1 MKRIIFFPFLFFFV
15 FSFSQKIQVVN
26 SDVKYINIYN
36 NTTELKHQAKVNLA
50 KGYQEIVITNIA
62 ENVNENS
69 IIISSS
75 NNINILSYSL
85 EEGVTDQEQ
94 EIATK
99 NRSKIANDSI
109 SILQK
114 KVSLLQNEN
123 SLTNG
128 LLEILRKNESIFNT
142 NSSSN
147 VAELSKLIDYN
158 KQKRTELLS
167 SYNKNNEEISK
178 LNSKIEK
185 LRNYSNSGFD
195 KSENRIL
202 ISLES
207 DNAVPVTFNISY
219 LTNDASWK
227 PYYSINIDK
236 INAPINLSYK
246 AKIIQDTKIDW
257 KNVKLRLT
265 SGNAST
271 ATEAH
276 NINKWFLYY
285 NEPESYRSE
294 AVSEKQ
300 IESVVIGY
308 STRRINQN
316 QLNVTFDIDK
326 VYNLPSR
333 DEEQL
338 VDITDMKIPASY
350 KYIAIPKYDLDVYLV
365 AEINNYSQYN
375 LLPGE
380 ANIIFEGT
388 YVGKTNIK
396 PQQTEENLK
405 ISLGKDKNIAVKRE
419 LITDKS
425 GEKTLSSY
433 KEQNY
438 VYEISV
444 RNNKKERAEVELK
457 DQIPVSTDKEMTIK
471 MLDKDG
477 AELNIETGILTWN
490 LKLNSNETKKIRFGF
505 KVKYPK
511 DKQIPKI
518 N

>member
-1 MKRIIFFPFLFFFV
+1 M
-15 FSFSQKIQVVN
+15 
-26 SDVKYINIYN
+26 
-36 NTTELKHQAKVNLA
+36 
-50 KGYQEIVITNIA
+50 
-62 ENVNENS
+62 
-69 IIISSS
+69 
-75 NNINILSYSL
+75 
-85 EEGVTDQEQ
+85 
-94 EIATK
+94 
-99 NRSKIANDSI
+99 
-109 SILQK
+109 
-114 KVSLLQNEN
+114 
-123 SLTNG
+123 
-128 LLEILRKNESIFNT
+128 
-142 NSSSN
+142 
-147 VAELSKLIDYN
+147 
-158 KQKRTELLS
+158 
-167 SYNKNNEEISK
+167 
-178 LNSKIEK
+178 
-185 LRNYSNSGFD
+185 
-195 KSENRIL
+195 
-202 ISLES
+202 
-207 DNAVPVTFNISY
+207 
-219 LTNDASWK
+219 
-227 PYYSINIDK
+227 
-236 INAPINLSYK
+236 
-246 AKIIQDTKIDW
+246 
-257 KNVKLRLT
+257 
-265 SGNAST
+265 
-271 ATEAH
+271 
-276 NINKWFLYY
+276 
-285 NEPESYRSE
+285 
-294 AVSEKQ
+294 
-300 IESVVIGY
+300 
-308 STRRINQN
+308 
-316 QLNVTFDIDK
+316 
-326 VYNLPSR
+326 YNLPSR

-457 DQIPVSTDKEMTIK
+457 DQIPVSTDKEMTIE

>member
-1 MKRIIFFPFLFFFV
+1 MSIWSSTNCYCFNFF
-15 FSFSQKIQVVN
+15 
-26 SDVKYINIYN
+26 
-36 NTTELKHQAKVNLA
+36 
-50 KGYQEIVITNIA
+50 
-62 ENVNENS
+62 
-69 IIISSS
+69 
-75 NNINILSYSL
+75 
-85 EEGVTDQEQ
+85 
-94 EIATK
+94 
-99 NRSKIANDSI
+99 
-109 SILQK
+109 
-114 KVSLLQNEN
+114 
-123 SLTNG
+123 
-128 LLEILRKNESIFNT
+128 
-142 NSSSN
+142 
-147 VAELSKLIDYN
+147 
-158 KQKRTELLS
+158 
-167 SYNKNNEEISK
+167 
-178 LNSKIEK
+178 
-185 LRNYSNSGFD
+185 
-195 KSENRIL
+195 
-202 ISLES
+202 
-207 DNAVPVTFNISY
+207 TFNISY

-271 ATEAH
+271 ATEAP

-285 NEPESYRSE
+285 NEPESYRNES
-294 AVSEKQ
+294 VSEKQ
-300 IESVVIGY
+300 IESVVVTGY

-457 DQIPVSTDKEMTIK
+457 DQIPVSTDKEMTIE